1 MRNPPWSRD
10 ELILALDLYLKHR
23 SSLPGHESPEVI
35 ELSKLLNRM
44 TGALGRSK
52 ADTYRNVNGVY
63 MKLMNFRRL
72 DPLYI
77 HSGKKGLTR
86 GNKDESEVWDFFS
99 SNAAQLA
106 QVCNAIRKG
115 SSRDD
120 ILELEDEEACD
131 APEGRIL
138 TRLHRYRERNKELV
152 RKAKQAALKKHGR
165 LACEACGFDFSAVYG
180 PRGEGL
186 IDAHHTK
193 PLHTVADDHRSNIE
207 DLALLCANCHRIV
220 HARREWLTMQELRK
234 LVRTN
239 M

>member
-1 MRNPPWSRD
+1 
-10 ELILALDLYLKHR
+10 
-23 SSLPGHESPEVI
+23 
-35 ELSKLLNRM
+35 
-44 TGALGRSK
+44 
-52 ADTYRNVNGVY
+52 

-86 GNKDESEVWDFFS
+86 GNKDESVVWDLFA

-120 ILELEDEEACD
+120 TLQLEDEEACD

-186 IDAHHTK
+186 IDTHHKAT
-193 PLHTVADDHRSNIE
+193 THRSG
-207 DLALLCANCHRIV
+207 
-220 HARREWLTMQELRK
+220 
-234 LVRTN
+234 
-239 M
+239 

>member
-1 MRNPPWSRD
+1 
-10 ELILALDLYLKHR
+10 
-23 SSLPGHESPEVI
+23 
-35 ELSKLLNRM
+35 
-44 TGALGRSK
+44 
-52 ADTYRNVNGVY
+52 